1 MSTEAVAAAAENC
14 ATKRPRD
21 ADDEN
26 GDSLIKKTKKA
37 VGEDKVLS
45 GPVTVGPK
53 RFGSSVEMFRY
64 FHRLLSSWSPNVNVN
79 RYEHMVLLELIGKGH
94 PEPERKIGCG
104 AGGFQVR
111 FHPKFNDKCFFI
123 LRKDGTTDDFSIR
136 KCVDNILPLPRNTAK
151 RGGGGKRAGRGR
163 GRGGGQNVEKVI
175 ESN

>member
-1 MSTEAVAAAAENC
+1 MDVETKPPISTEAVAAAA
-14 ATKRPRD
+14 TKRPRE
-21 ADDEN
+21 ADEN
-26 GDSLIKKTKKA
+26 GDALKKA
-37 VGEDKVLS
+37 VGEDNVS

-111 FHPKFNDKCFFI
+111 FHPKFNEKCFFI

-163 GRGGGQNVEKVI
+163 GHGGGQNVEKVI